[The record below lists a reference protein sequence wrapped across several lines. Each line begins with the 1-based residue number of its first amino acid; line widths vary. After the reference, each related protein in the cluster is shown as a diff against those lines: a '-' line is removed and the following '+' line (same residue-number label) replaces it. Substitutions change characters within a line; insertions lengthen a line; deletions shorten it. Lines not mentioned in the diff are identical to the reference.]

1 MLRPF
6 LRGSCGRPTTFLFLF
21 GVGSDWLVGG
31 AGVGDFPGFSQKL
44 ILISSF
50 SSDIEWGWGPK
61 ISRPPGEVNTKN
73 YQNDFFKGVN
83 MENIIQIPYTPR
95 PAWAKVLHKE
105 LSRHRFAVIVAH
117 RRFGK
122 TIGMVNHLI
131 RDALQSDLISPQY
144 ALVGPFSAQMEII
157 AWGPL
162 KYYTSVIEGIK
173 VNETKKY
180 VEFPSKIPGAQG
192 ARIYIVGANNPD
204 ALRGTYWDGVILDE
218 YSDMKPEMWTQII
231 RPAIENGDRK
241 GYCYFIGTP
250 KGQNNFYEMYKK
262 AKTNKRYFAYLSNVY
277 DSGILDA
284 KSIEELKEDM
294 PEVEFRQEYLCDFS
308 VSAINELFSLEEL
321 DKAFSRELTEKD
333 VPYDM
338 PLVQGADIARFGD
351 DRTCIWRR
359 KGLMAYAKPRIYK
372 KLNTMQTADY
382 IALAMDENKADMTFI
397 DVGNMGAGV
406 VDRLRQMGY
415 TALREIPF
423 QGAAIENKR
432 YENIRA
438 EMYFKLK
445 DWIEDGGALPDEPGL
460 REELAVIHYKYSKNG
475 RLILTPK
482 EEIKEKLGRS
492 PDLADGLALT
502 FARKVPLRQLGF
514 DDRKPKVLMCNTEYS
529 IMGAI

>member
-1 MLRPF
+1 
-6 LRGSCGRPTTFLFLF
+6 
-21 GVGSDWLVGG
+21 
-31 AGVGDFPGFSQKL
+31 
-44 ILISSF
+44 
-50 SSDIEWGWGPK
+50 
-61 ISRPPGEVNTKN
+61 
-73 YQNDFFKGVN
+73 
-83 MENIIQIPYTPR
+83 
-95 PAWAKVLHKE
+95 
-105 LSRHRFAVIVAH
+105 
-117 RRFGK
+117 
-122 TIGMVNHLI
+122 
-131 RDALQSDLISPQY
+131 
-144 ALVGPFSAQMEII
+144 
-157 AWGPL
+157 
-162 KYYTSVIEGIK
+162 
-173 VNETKKY
+173 
-180 VEFPSKIPGAQG
+180 
-192 ARIYIVGANNPD
+192 
-204 ALRGTYWDGVILDE
+204 
-218 YSDMKPEMWTQII
+218 
-231 RPAIENGDRK
+231 
-241 GYCYFIGTP
+241 
-250 KGQNNFYEMYKK
+250 
-262 AKTNKRYFAYLSNVY
+262 
-277 DSGILDA
+277 
-284 KSIEELKEDM
+284 
-294 PEVEFRQEYLCDFS
+294 
-308 VSAINELFSLEEL
+308 
-321 DKAFSRELTEKD
+321 
-333 VPYDM
+333 M

-351 DRTCIWRR
+351 DRTCIWQR
-359 KGLMAYAKPRIYK
+359 KGLMVYPRPRVYK